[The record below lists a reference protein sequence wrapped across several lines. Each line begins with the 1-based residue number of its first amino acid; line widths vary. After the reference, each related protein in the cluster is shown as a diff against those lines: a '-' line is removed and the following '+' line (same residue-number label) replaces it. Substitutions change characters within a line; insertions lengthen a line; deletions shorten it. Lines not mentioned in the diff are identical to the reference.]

1 MTAQIK
7 KIRRTPFVRFFAD
20 YVTCNSCDNETRGRV
35 YQESERVVCSS
46 CKAVLIDMETE
57 LASMTVVM
65 FEPEKDDGES

>member
-20 YVTCNSCDNETRGRV
+20 YVTCNACDNETRGRV

-46 CKAVLIDMETE
+46 CNAVLIDMETE

-65 FEPEKDDGES
+65 FEPEEDDG